1 MLSRRVSVP
10 DSGTLIRVCLG
21 IVFSVGVSMCGPPR
35 PEVTRLH
42 ARPGTPTM
50 AIEPGEHPLG
60 LGGTRALGSRVG
72 RDGTL
77 YVPKVSPGT
86 PAPLLVLLHGGGG
99 RADDFRYMFPLAD
112 EFGVVFLAL
121 DARDNTWDG
130 IDSPYGPDVVFIDA
144 ALTHTFQRVAI
155 DPRKVAIG
163 GLSDGA
169 SYALSLGAA
178 NGDLFTDLIAVAPGF
193 FAPPAPPVGRP
204 RIYVGHGTRDN
215 VYSVGRSRNR
225 TVPELRSAGYEVT
238 YREFDGPH
246 WIPAPT
252 ARDLLEWLT
261 R

>member
-1 MLSRRVSVP
+1 
-10 DSGTLIRVCLG
+10 
-21 IVFSVGVSMCGPPR
+21 VFPVVAICVAVSMCGPAR
-35 PEVTRLH
+35 PVVTRLH
-42 ARPGTPTM
+42 ARPGTPTI

-60 LGGTRALGSRVG
+60 LGGARALGIPVG

-77 YVPKVSPGT
+77 VVPKSRSGAPV
-86 PAPLLVLLHGGGG
+86 PLLVLLHGGGG
-99 RADDFRYMFPLAD
+99 RADDFRYMFPMAD
-112 EFGVVFLAL
+112 EFGVVLLAL

-155 DPRKVAIG
+155 DPRKVALG

-169 SYALSLGAA
+169 EYALSLGAS
-178 NGDLFTDLIAVAPGF
+178 NGDLFTHLIAVAPGA
-193 FAPPAPPVGRP
+193 FAPPSPPIGRP
-204 RIYVGHGTRDN
+204 RIYVGHGVRDN

-225 TVPELRSAGYEVT
+225 IVPQLKSAGYDVT

-252 ARDLLEWLT
+252 ARDVLEWLT